1 MTEACGE
8 AENLWQTV
16 VSFRKIS
23 FESSSQKRIR
33 HRSKELWFLQEER
46 VMSKAVA
53 ETVPKSGRGRKVTF
67 FGLES
72 LDFHLNTF
80 AET

>member
-1 MTEACGE
+1 MTESCWE
-8 AENLWQTV
+8 AENLWQIV
-16 VSFRKIS
+16 VSFRKVS

-72 LDFHLNTF
+72 LDFHLNAF